1 MAHFVPGLWMLN
13 IRRTLPIPE
22 SFGSL
27 SVFSGFIERT
37 DGVWERQ
44 AAYVIGCHTILS
56 LFLHSFN
63 SWKRYLILLS
73 FTLCLQS
80 GLIHVM
86 NAWYSMN
93 VLAAFITEVLLLEL
107 QDLLFQVCGK

>member
-1 MAHFVPGLWMLN
+1 MAHFVQGLWMLN
-13 IRRTLPIPE
+13 IRRTLSTPE
-22 SFGSL
+22 SFGL
-27 SVFSGFIERT
+27 LGAFRGFIERT

-44 AAYVIGCHTILS
+44 AAYIIGCHAILS

-80 GLIHVM
+80 GLIHIM
-86 NAWYSMN
+86 NARYSMN
-93 VLAAFITEVLLLEL
+93 VLAAFITEELLLEL
-107 QDLLFQVCGK
+107 QDLLFQVCGE